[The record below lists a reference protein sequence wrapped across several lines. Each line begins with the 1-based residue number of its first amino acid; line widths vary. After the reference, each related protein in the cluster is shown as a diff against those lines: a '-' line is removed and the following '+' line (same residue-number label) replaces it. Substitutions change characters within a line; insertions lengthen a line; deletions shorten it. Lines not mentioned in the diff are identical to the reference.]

1 VADGAKVFAANC
13 SVCHGADGRGGNGG
27 PDLTSIPSAKQ
38 TAVVVKQVENGGG
51 GMPAFKGQLS
61 PAQINDV
68 AAYVTKK
75 ITGS

>member
-1 VADGAKVFAANC
+1 
-13 SVCHGADGRGGNGG
+13 
-27 PDLTSIPSAKQ
+27 
-38 TAVVVKQVENGGG
+38 
-51 GMPAFKGQLS
+51 MPAFKGQLS